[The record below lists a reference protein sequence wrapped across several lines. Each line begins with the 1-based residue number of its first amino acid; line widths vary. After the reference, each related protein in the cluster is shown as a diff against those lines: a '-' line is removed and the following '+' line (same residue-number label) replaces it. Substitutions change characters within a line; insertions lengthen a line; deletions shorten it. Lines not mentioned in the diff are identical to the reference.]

1 MKPLKQAL
9 GRRNV
14 AQTLA
19 WAGYHLRRA
28 VCTPVARV
36 NPTPVLLMGN
46 QKSGTTAV
54 ADLLAKMTGCSVTLD
69 IPAFAGD
76 LALRIL
82 AGQTSLEQAV
92 RRNRYEFSHTI
103 VKEPWLT
110 FVWDDM
116 ARLFPGAPTLFIVR
130 DPRQNIR
137 SILNRLSVPGNLD
150 ALSQSTLRAMKPGW
164 RAAFELE
171 LRERGEGLHY
181 VEALAWR
188 WNRAAEAYGR
198 HAGQCVLLRYEDWT
212 RAKAQVLQDTAVRL
226 GLQPRRDI
234 TALVDRQ
241 YQPRGDRSVSPAEFF
256 GERNLRRV
264 DEICGPLLERFG
276 YK

>member
-14 AQTLA
+14 AQTLT

-28 VCTPVARV
+28 ACTPVARV

-54 ADLLAKMTGCSVTLD
+54 ADLLAKMTRCSVTLD

-92 RRNRYEFSHTI
+92 RRNRYEFSHII

-130 DPRQNIR
+130 NPRQNIR
-137 SILNRLSVPGNLD
+137 SILNRLGIPGNLD
-150 ALSQSTLRAMKPGW
+150 ALPPATLRGMRPGW

-171 LRERGEGLHY
+171 LHERGEGLHY

-188 WNRAAEAYGR
+188 WNRAAEAYLR
-198 HAGQCVLLRYEDWT
+198 HTQGCTLLRYEDWT
-212 RAKAQVLQDTAVRL
+212 RNKAEVLKATAMQL
-226 GLQPRRDI
+226 GLRPQRDI
-234 TALVDRQ
+234 AALVDRQ

-276 YK
+276 YR